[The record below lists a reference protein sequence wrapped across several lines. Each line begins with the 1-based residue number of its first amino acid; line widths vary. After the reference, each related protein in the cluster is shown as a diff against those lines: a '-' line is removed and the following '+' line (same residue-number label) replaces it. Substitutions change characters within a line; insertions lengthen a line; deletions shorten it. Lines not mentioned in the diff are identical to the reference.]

1 MMPHGLTDSVAG
13 VSESPVKCRHCG
25 ATTRL
30 GNGLCLS
37 CTLRE
42 GLEGDSESSRESFEA
57 ILAEDEVHD
66 THWRVGNY
74 EILEEI
80 GRGGMGVIYRARQR
94 HSRRI
99 VALKRIVSYHADS
112 RETLERFR
120 REAEAAAS
128 LDHPNILP
136 IYEVG
141 QGEDALPFFSMK
153 YAPGGSLQKAE
164 PALRGEPREC
174 VRLMAKVARAVEYAH
189 EHGVLHR
196 DLKPG
201 NILLDGRGEPFVTD
215 FGLAKWLDTTTD
227 LTRTLAIFG
236 TPGYI
241 APEQAKG
248 PAAKLTPAAD
258 VYSLGAILFDLFTGR
273 PPFLGE
279 HALAVIQQASEKP
292 APKLR
297 SLVPLL
303 DRSLETICA
312 RCLEREPRARY
323 RSAGDLAIDLE
334 RWLEGR
340 PIIARR
346 ISPPV
351 RAWRWAKRNPKLA
364 AATAAAFGS
373 AMAAA
378 FLFFSRNG
386 LPPQSSLGSRLRPI
400 SAIPEKSVA
409 VLPFENR
416 SRDPENVFFADG
428 VQDEILTD
436 LARIADLKVISRT
449 SVMQY
454 KTGAKRNLRQI
465 ANELGVAHVMEGSV
479 QRAGNRVRVNAQ
491 LIDAR
496 TDAHLWA
503 QTYDRDLADVFAIQS
518 EIAKAIADQLQA
530 KLSPNEK
537 SEIEQPP
544 TTDVIAFDF
553 YSHAKTLF
561 LNAFGSSTGKADLLQ
576 AADLLNQAVARD
588 PSFFQAYCQLAFTQV
603 SIYFLD
609 FDHTPSRLAAAE
621 TAVQMAAR
629 LQPDAGETHLA
640 RARNLYWGY
649 SDYDGALAE
658 LEIARQRLPG
668 DSWVVSLKGY
678 IERREGRWEESL
690 RDLERAIA
698 LDPRNILTLQQA
710 ARSYSLLHRYVESKS
725 LLARV
730 LSFEPNDPVTK
741 VLHAFVELDSNGN
754 ARPVHEVI
762 DSIRRTNPEAIPNVV
777 NNWLICSLA
786 QRDIAAAKEAL
797 AACGKNPILLGTN
810 ENVIFPRSFAEGVIA
825 RLSHDDDK
833 MRAAFAT
840 AHPEQEK
847 IVQAQAN
854 YGPALCVL
862 GLIDA
867 GLGRKEQAL
876 REGRR
881 AVELVP
887 VEKDA
892 LLGPTMIKYLAMIA
906 AWVGD
911 TDFACKQLAMLIRD
925 PSTVSYGQLK
935 LMPFW
940 DPLRGDRRFEKLL
953 EEAKLPLAPSALES
967 GARSAAKVAPAPE
980 KSIAVLPFENRS
992 SDPDNAYLADGIQ
1005 DEILTR
1011 LSKIADLKVISRT
1024 STQHYKSAPTN
1035 LPQIAKELGVAC
1047 VLEGSVQKAGDAVRV
1062 NVQLIKAA
1070 DDSHLWADTFDHKLT
1085 DIFSVESDVAKAI
1098 AEQLQAKLT
1107 GPEEQVIAA
1116 KSTDNP
1122 EAYDAYLRGLA
1133 YSLKT
1138 ANTSTNALGA
1148 QKYLKEAVRLD
1159 PKFAFAWALLSY
1171 VESRGYITQFLQPTV
1186 ALRDD
1191 AQEAAERALT
1201 LQPNLGEAILAK
1213 GFYHY
1218 ACLKD
1223 YDTAVRYF
1231 EQARPLLPNSSRI
1244 PELLAYVTRRQGQ
1257 WERSESY
1264 FNEAERLDP
1273 RNVSL
1278 LTQHALSCKDRRL
1291 FPEAWRKF
1299 EQILNI
1305 TPDDLDT
1312 IVEKAVIAQ
1321 AEGDLPRASALLTP
1335 VQPAADDTNALE
1347 TQAYQAILERR
1358 SAPIMS
1364 RLKDILAK
1372 PDPALGFYKG
1382 ELRFWL
1388 GWTQDVAGDHD
1399 AAKESWRQARSE
1411 LESFLKEQPEN
1422 HILLGDLALT
1432 EMSLGH
1438 KAAALTLSERGMTV
1452 NPIENDAVTGPAS
1465 IEFFARVAVQAG
1477 EADRAIIAL
1486 QKLLST
1492 PYSGPL
1498 GPGAPLTPA
1507 LLRLD
1512 PMFDPLRNDP
1522 RFQKI
1527 VDEAK
1532 EPAATSVPAK
1542 SIAVLPFE
1550 NLSRDPENGFFT
1562 DGVQDEIL
1570 TDLARIADL
1579 KVISRTSVM
1588 QYKTEAKRNL
1598 RQIGNELGV
1607 AHVLEGSVQRVGN
1620 RVRVNAQLIDAGTD
1634 AHLWAQTYDR
1644 NLADV
1649 FAIQSEI
1656 AKAIADQLQ
1665 AKLSPSEKSAIEQAP
1680 TMDVTAFNL
1689 YSHAKNLF

>member
-1 MMPHGLTDSVAG
+1 MNLHGLSDSVGG
-13 VSESPVKCRHCG
+13 VIESPAKCRQCG

-42 GLEGDSESSRESFEA
+42 GLEDDCEASSESFQA
-57 ILAEDEVHD
+57 ILAEDEVRD
-66 THWRVGNY
+66 TQWRIGNY

-141 QGEDALPFFSMK
+141 QGEDGLPFFSMK
-153 YAPGGSLQKAE
+153 YAAGGSLQKAE

-174 VRLMAKVARAVEYAH
+174 VRLMAKVARAVQYAH
-189 EHGVLHR
+189 EHKVLHR

-215 FGLAKWLDTTTD
+215 FGLAKWLDTSTD

-258 VYSLGAILFDLFTGR
+258 VYSLGAILFDLFTAR

-297 SLVPLL
+297 SLVPAL
-303 DRSLETICA
+303 DRDLETICA
-312 RCLEREPRARY
+312 RCLEREPQARY

-346 ISPPV
+346 VSPPA
-351 RAWRWAKRNPKLA
+351 RTWRWAKRNPKLA
-364 AATAAAFGS
+364 AATAAAFCS
-373 AMAAA
+373 ATAAA
-378 FLFFSRNG
+378 FLFFSHKS
-386 LPPQSSLGSRLRPI
+386 LAPQSG
-400 SAIPEKSVA
+400 
-409 VLPFENR
+409 
-416 SRDPENVFFADG
+416 
-428 VQDEILTD
+428 
-436 LARIADLKVISRT
+436 
-449 SVMQY
+449 
-454 KTGAKRNLRQI
+454 
-465 ANELGVAHVMEGSV
+465 
-479 QRAGNRVRVNAQ
+479 
-491 LIDAR
+491 
-496 TDAHLWA
+496 
-503 QTYDRDLADVFAIQS
+503 
-518 EIAKAIADQLQA
+518 
-530 KLSPNEK
+530 
-537 SEIEQPP
+537 
-544 TTDVIAFDF
+544 
-553 YSHAKTLF
+553 
-561 LNAFGSSTGKADLLQ
+561 
-576 AADLLNQAVARD
+576 
-588 PSFFQAYCQLAFTQV
+588 
-603 SIYFLD
+603 LD
-609 FDHTPSRLAAAE
+609 
-621 TAVQMAAR
+621 
-629 LQPDAGETHLA
+629 
-640 RARNLYWGY
+640 
-649 SDYDGALAE
+649 
-658 LEIARQRLPG
+658 
-668 DSWVVSLKGY
+668 
-678 IERREGRWEESL
+678 
-690 RDLERAIA
+690 
-698 LDPRNILTLQQA
+698 LTL
-710 ARSYSLLHRYVESKS
+710 
-725 LLARV
+725 
-730 LSFEPNDPVTK
+730 P
-741 VLHAFVELDSNGN
+741 
-754 ARPVHEVI
+754 
-762 DSIRRTNPEAIPNVV
+762 
-777 NNWLICSLA
+777 
-786 QRDIAAAKEAL
+786 
-797 AACGKNPILLGTN
+797 
-810 ENVIFPRSFAEGVIA
+810 
-825 RLSHDDDK
+825 
-833 MRAAFAT
+833 
-840 AHPEQEK
+840 
-847 IVQAQAN
+847 
-854 YGPALCVL
+854 
-862 GLIDA
+862 
-867 GLGRKEQAL
+867 
-876 REGRR
+876 
-881 AVELVP
+881 
-887 VEKDA
+887 
-892 LLGPTMIKYLAMIA
+892 
-906 AWVGD
+906 
-911 TDFACKQLAMLIRD
+911 
-925 PSTVSYGQLK
+925 
-935 LMPFW
+935 
-940 DPLRGDRRFEKLL
+940 
-953 EEAKLPLAPSALES
+953 
-967 GARSAAKVAPAPE
+967 PE
-980 KSIAVLPFENRS
+980 KSIAVLPFENLSRN
-992 SDPDNAYLADGIQ
+992 PDNAYFAEGIQ

-1035 LPQIAKELGVAC
+1035 LPEIARQLGVAHI
-1047 VLEGSVQKAGDAVRV
+1047 LEGSVQKSGDDVRV

-1070 DDSHLWADTFDHKLT
+1070 SDSHLWADTYDRKLT
-1085 DIFSVESDVAKAI
+1085 DMFSVESEVAKAI
-1098 AEQLQAKLT
+1098 ADQLQAKLT
-1107 GPEEQVIAA
+1107 GREEQVIAA
-1116 KSTDNP
+1116 KPTDNP

-1159 PKFAFAWALLSY
+1159 PKFALAWALLSY
-1171 VESRGYITQFLQPTV
+1171 VEARGYITQFLQPTV

-1191 AQEAAERALT
+1191 AQQAAERALT

-1244 PELLAYVTRRQGQ
+1244 PELLAYVTRRQGK

-1278 LTQHALSCKDRRL
+1278 LTQHALSYKDRRL

-1321 AEGDLPRASALLTP
+1321 AEGDLPQASALLASL
-1335 VQPAADDTNALE
+1335 QPAADDTNALE

-1358 SAPIMS
+1358 PAQIIS
-1364 RLKDILAK
+1364 RLKDILVK

-1388 GWTQDVAGDHD
+1388 GWTQDVVGDHD
-1399 AAKESWRQARSE
+1399 AARESWQQARSE

-1432 EMSLGH
+1432 DMSLGD
-1438 KAAALTLSERGMTV
+1438 KAAALSLSEHGMSV
-1452 NPIENDAVTGPAS
+1452 NPIEKDAVTGPAS
-1465 IEFFARVAVQAG
+1465 IEFFARVAAQAG
-1477 EADRAIIAL
+1477 EADRAITAL

-1492 PYSGPL
+1492 SYSGPL

-1522 RFQKI
+1522 RFQELISPTGIPK
-1527 VDEAK
+1527 DFGT
-1532 EPAATSVPAK
+1532 PAQIPEK

-1550 NLSRDPENGFFT
+1550 NLSEEKANAYFAE
-1562 DGVQDEIL
+1562 GVQDEIL
-1570 TDLARIADL
+1570 TRLAGVRDL
-1579 KVISRTSVM
+1579 KVISRTS
-1588 QYKTEAKRNL
+1588 TAKYQSKPDNL
-1598 RQIGNELGV
+1598 KRIAQELGV
-1607 AHVLEGSVQRVGN
+1607 STILEGTVQKAGDK
-1620 RVRVNAQLIDAGTD
+1620 VRVNVQLIDARADT
-1634 AHLWAQTYDR
+1634 HLWAKTYDR
-1644 NLADV
+1644 DLKDV
-1649 FAIQSEI
+1649 LKVESEVSREI
-1656 AKAIADQLQ
+1656 AEALQ
-1665 AKLSPSEKSAIEQAP
+1665 ANLSPSESHVLTATRTQDAEAYDLFLRGEYEFYQAEISPTAEAYDRADAFYRQALARDPNFAEAAAGFAYCRLSRHWNVSPLAPAELEEVKSLIDRALALAPNSPEAHLALGLFFYWAHRQYEIALAEFNRTLELQPNNALARQYCAWVYRRRGEWERSLADSQRAQELDPRDAGIPSNIGETYLALRLWKDAERAELRALAINPHHAAAALALLYSRLNSTGDVDSARRALDGFPEAIKAVNLIRRGGSVFGDVGAIIGNWVYLDVIKRRFTDAFQEFEKGVVNDYRAHLQQLAGRAALHVLAGQTEAAKSAGEEALPLLEARFRERPDDIFAVTELSWVYLALGRNDDALRLSRQAVDTIPIEKDAVTGPYFQNGLAQIEARAGAP
-1680 TMDVTAFNL
+1680 VEAIKRLRRLLSIPAGWDVSIARLKIDPVWDPIRNHPDFQQLLSGPEQIGPN
-1689 YSHAKNLF
+1689 K